1 MEYSRTAISNLPGAG
16 GTIFKLRKTDGSLV
30 SRINPFPAIDPTIIV
45 SSVLSTDSAGNIYY
59 NAIQQFNPGTG
70 ISFYAHDIVD
80 SWLVKVNPQDV
91 VTKVSYSLLSAATAP
106 GSLPSPQPA
115 DQCLGTFSTKQQLP
129 FPPSPDAVPP
139 SSTCGHM
146 IQP

>member
-80 SWLVKVNPQDV
+80 SWLVKV
-91 VTKVSYSLLSAATAP
+91 
-106 GSLPSPQPA
+106 SP
-115 DQCLGTFSTKQQLP
+115 
-129 FPPSPDAVPP
+129 
-139 SSTCGHM
+139 
-146 IQP
+146 